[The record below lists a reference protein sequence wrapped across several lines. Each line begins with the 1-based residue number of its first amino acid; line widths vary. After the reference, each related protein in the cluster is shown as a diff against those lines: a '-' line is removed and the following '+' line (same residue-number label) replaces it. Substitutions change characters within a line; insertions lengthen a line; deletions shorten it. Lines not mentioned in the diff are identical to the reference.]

1 MELLVDLI
9 LLNMSEFHVIVRLD
23 SLASYHAMANY
34 FCNTFNCSP
43 LGQPAFQVKGTE
55 DMRII
60 FAIKARW
67 LLKIGCFRY
76 LVSLNGEKKNKLKLE
91 DTHVVCKY
99 PDVFLGNFLSL
110 PLMREVEF

>member
-1 MELLVDLI
+1 MRRHPTK
-9 LLNMSEFHVIVRLD
+9 FHVIVGLD
-23 SLASYHAMANY
+23 SLASYHAMANS

-67 LLKIGCFRY
+67 LLKIGCFKY
-76 LVSLNGEKKNKLKLE
+76 LVSLSGEKKNKLKLE

-99 PDVFLGNFLSL
+99 PDVFLGDFLSL

>member
-23 SLASYHAMANY
+23 SLASYHAMADS

-60 FAIKARW
+60 FAIRR
-67 LLKIGCFRY
+67 GGF
-76 LVSLNGEKKNKLKLE
+76 
-91 DTHVVCKY
+91 
-99 PDVFLGNFLSL
+99 
-110 PLMREVEF
+110 